1 MMPLVLLAGF
11 LGAGKTHFLSQL
23 LPALGAHGVRP
34 HVVLN
39 DFRNARIDA
48 ARLATLDALV
58 TPLEGDC
65 VCCATLTEL
74 LDVLR
79 AIPHDPR
86 GAVLVEANGATEADE
101 LLGYL
106 ALDRQLAHCTPP
118 LQVTVV
124 DVPRWQKRWWHNGLE
139 AAQLRTA
146 THVVLNWEARCG
158 APRRAQVR
166 QLVGAANPQAEVTTP
181 DAFARTLAGLVA
193 AHGHAPP
200 RRVGTALPVAQ
211 AAAAPA
217 PAAGHAHP
225 FAALTLALPPLV
237 DRARFTAF
245 VAALPRTVV
254 RAKGLVRFADAP
266 DTMWVWNR
274 TEGRRTVT
282 LDPSAPH
289 ADAQPVALCIGAQL
303 PEEALAHGVAALSPG
318 GEAA

>member
-48 ARLATLDALV
+48 ARLATLNALV

-124 DVPRWQKRWWHNGLE
+124 DVPRWQKRWWHNALE

>member
-1 MMPLVLLAGF
+1 
-11 LGAGKTHFLSQL
+11 
-23 LPALGAHGVRP
+23 
-34 HVVLN
+34 
-39 DFRNARIDA
+39 
-48 ARLATLDALV
+48 
-58 TPLEGDC
+58 
-65 VCCATLTEL
+65 
-74 LDVLR
+74 
-79 AIPHDPR
+79 
-86 GAVLVEANGATEADE
+86 
-101 LLGYL
+101 
-106 ALDRQLAHCTPP
+106 
-118 LQVTVV
+118 
-124 DVPRWQKRWWHNGLE
+124 
-139 AAQLRTA
+139 
-146 THVVLNWEARCG
+146 
-158 APRRAQVR
+158 VR
-166 QLVGAANPQAEVTTP
+166 QLVGAAHPLAEVTTP
-181 DAFARTLAGLVA
+181 DAFARSLAGLVA